1 MTVSMENDKTVAAYC
16 AVSDRYITNEIT
28 IADQDSAAAQ
38 RKRDE
43 LQDFMEEAFG
53 PLGKGA
59 RIFEI
64 GSGPCEGAVLL
75 RDKLGFNVTPSDVN
89 AQGFREEI
97 EAHGFKW
104 REFHAVYDDLPDV
117 YDGFFFWRVF
127 QHFTPDDAKIVL
139 EKVYNGLRPGGRV
152 LFSTMN
158 HEGHEED
165 FEVVDFSGVYKIGRK
180 RYFRY
185 WWESDLN
192 ALVGHM
198 GFRIVHFFKYGGS
211 EQYKKWLVYILEK

>member
-1 MTVSMENDKTVAAYC
+1 MERVQTVSKVINLIQQAILPA
-16 AVSDRYITNEIT
+16 
-28 IADQDSAAAQ
+28 
-38 RKRDE
+38 
-43 LQDFMEEAFG
+43 L
-53 PLGKGA
+53 KGA
-59 RIFEI
+59 KIVVDATAGNGNDTLF
-64 GSGPCEGAVLL
+64 L
-75 RDKLGFNVTPSDVN
+75 
-89 AQGFREEI
+89 AQ
-97 EAHGFKW
+97 H
-104 REFHAVYDDLPDV
+104 
-117 YDGFFFWRVF
+117 
-127 QHFTPDDAKIVL
+127 TPDDAKIVL

-198 GFRIVHFFKYGGS
+198 GFRIVRFFKYGGS